1 MMAVRPVHAA
11 CRQTLSSRLLQPT
24 SSITGRTLWRRM
36 CCGTSHP
43 PPITSFTQ
51 EEELMRDSVARFAR
65 ERVQPLVSKMDQ
77 ESQMEPS
84 LISDMFEQGVSV
96 IYCRCM
102 TKCVCV

>member
-1 MMAVRPVHAA
+1 MVSEASNEGDLH
-11 CRQTLSSRLLQPT
+11 T
-24 SSITGRTLWRRM
+24 SYHNIIL
-36 CCGTSHP
+36 C
-43 PPITSFTQ
+43 
-51 EEELMRDSVARFAR
+51 LVARFAR